1 MAAVGGPPE
10 PALPQTQSGV
20 LLGPVPWRV
29 GLLVTTMI
37 CAVVLV
43 SNIFTA
49 AHQVIGWAVAASVIA
64 LLLTP
69 VVAWMDQR
77 MPRPLAIVL
86 TFVTVAALGL
96 GITWLYSST
105 MLDQVDQLQ
114 KSGPLIAAEI
124 ENRDDRLGAIA
135 REITLVDQVTEL
147 TARFDERTGS
157 GTDALRS
164 AALSAPPYFVSMVLT
179 IFLLLF
185 GRRMLQG
192 GLDQLSPQR
201 RERLAPA
208 LADATHR
215 TQVYVWASIAQGLV
229 SGAAIWVI
237 GSVLGIPAVGLLALF
252 GALAATVPYFGI
264 AIGWLPLVLLGVG
277 VASGLE
283 VALAALVAAS
293 LQVTEA
299 LWWRRQVDDRSIH
312 VGPAV
317 PIVVAI
323 LGFGIYGI
331 GGALYG
337 CVLAVLV
344 LALADRLRPGES
356 IPTPLDELR
365 EGFDVRESG

>member
-1 MAAVGGPPE
+1 MAAVGGPSE
-10 PALPQTQSGV
+10 PSLPPTRSGA

-43 SNIFTA
+43 SSIFTA
-49 AHQVIGWAVAASVIA
+49 AHQVFGWAVAASVIA

-69 VVAWMDQR
+69 VVAWMDQH
-77 MPRPLAIVL
+77 MPRPLAIIL
-86 TFVTVAALGL
+86 TFMTVAALAV
-96 GITWLYSST
+96 GITWLYSSS

-114 KSGPLIAAEI
+114 ESGPSIAAEI
-124 ENRDDRLGAIA
+124 ENREDRLGAIA
-135 REITLVDQVTEL
+135 REISLVDQVTEL

-157 GTDALRS
+157 GADALRS

-185 GRRMLQG
+185 GRRMVQG
-192 GLDQLSPQR
+192 GLNQLSRER
-201 RERLAPA
+201 RDRLAPA
-208 LADATHR
+208 LADGTRR

-229 SGAAIWVI
+229 SGAAIWVV
-237 GSVLGIPAVGLLALF
+237 GSMLEIPAIGLLALF

-264 AIGWLPLVLLGVG
+264 VIGWLPVLLLAVG

-299 LWWRRQVDDRSIH
+299 LWWRRQVDDRSIR

-337 CVLAVLV
+337 CVLAVL
-344 LALADRLRPGES
+344 ALAMADQLRPGEA
-356 IPTPLDELR
+356 IPTPLDEPPADPER
-365 EGFDVRESG
+365 

>member
-1 MAAVGGPPE
+1 MVVVGGPSE
-10 PALPQTQSGV
+10 PALPNTLSGA
-20 LLGPVPWRV
+20 PVPWRV

-69 VVAWMDQR
+69 VVAWMDR
-77 MPRPLAIVL
+77 HMPRPVAIIV
-86 TFVTVAALGL
+86 TFVTVAALAL
-96 GITWLYSST
+96 GITWLYSSSL
-105 MLDQVDQLQ
+105 LDQVDQLQ
-114 KSGPLIAAEI
+114 ESGPSIAADI
-124 ENRDDRLGAIA
+124 ENREDRLGATA

-147 TARFDERTGS
+147 TARLDERTGS
-157 GTDALRS
+157 GTDAIRS

-185 GRRMLQG
+185 GRRILQG

-201 RERLAPA
+201 RERLVPA
-208 LADATHR
+208 LADATRR
-215 TQVYVWASIAQGLV
+215 TQMYVWASIAQGLV
-229 SGAAIWVI
+229 SGAAIWAI
-237 GSVLGIPAVGLLALF
+237 GSLLDVPAVGLLALF
-252 GALAATVPYFGI
+252 GALAATVPYFGVV
-264 AIGWLPLVLLGVG
+264 IGWLPLVLLGVG

-283 VALAALVAAS
+283 VALAVLAAVS
-293 LQVTEA
+293 LQLTEA
-299 LWWRRQVDDRSIH
+299 MWWRRRVDERSIH

-344 LALADRLRPGES
+344 LALADGLRPGES

-365 EGFDVRESG
+365 QEFDVRENG